1 MKPKVHENLLRTGRL
16 RELHGSSQAW
26 SVLELVSSTVVT
38 EKLEFACRTRGSVL
52 APGCCHLE
60 EQAWDGTVQTLSSN
74 ASMHQEKLLT
84 GRLILPCP
92 CPSVV
97 HGGVDPV
104 ARLSQEVTARC
115 KICQQLA
122 VTKTE
127 RGNTKIDRL
136 PQKGGDETFPFR
148 FPFR

>member
-1 MKPKVHENLLRTGRL
+1 MKPKVPENLLRTRKL

-26 SVLELVSSTVVT
+26 SVLEFVSPLVVT

-52 APGCCHLE
+52 APGSCHLE
-60 EQAWDGTVQTLSSN
+60 EQAWDGTVQTLSLN
-74 ASMHQEKLLT
+74 ASVHQEKRLT
-84 GRLILPCP
+84 GWPILPCP

-104 ARLSQEVTARC
+104 ARLSQEVTAGR

-122 VTKTE
+122 VTNTE
-127 RGNTKIDRL
+127 WGNAKIDRL